1 MTVGDIISE
10 LEKWAPRALQ
20 ESYDNSGLLTGS
32 STQDVTTVLCSL
44 DCTEAVIDEAIHRN
58 CEMVISHHPI
68 IFSGL
73 KNFSSDD
80 YVTRTVLKAIK
91 NDIAIYA
98 IHTNLDNVHDGVN
111 AEIGKRLGLENLKI
125 LSPKKGIL
133 RKLVT
138 FIPTKHSS
146 EVKQAIYE
154 AGGGSIGDYDHCSF
168 SVTGTGSFRGGENT
182 NPHSGEKGVDHMESE
197 DRVEIIYSKPL
208 ESNIL
213 GALIES
219 HPYEEV
225 AYDIYPLENMNP
237 QIGSGQ
243 IGTLQVPMEEKEF
256 MSLVADRMNSP
267 IIKHTSLL
275 NKKVSRVAVCGG
287 SGGFLLSKAIDAR
300 ADVFVTADFK
310 YHDYFDAEEKTVIL
324 DIGHYESEQFTPHL
338 IQDFLQEIFPTFAV
352 LLSGVKTN
360 PVNYFIS

>member
-1 MTVGDIISE
+1 
-10 LEKWAPRALQ
+10 
-20 ESYDNSGLLTGS
+20 
-32 STQDVTTVLCSL
+32 
-44 DCTEAVIDEAIHRN
+44 
-58 CEMVISHHPI
+58 
-68 IFSGL
+68 
-73 KNFSSDD
+73 
-80 YVTRTVLKAIK
+80 
-91 NDIAIYA
+91 
-98 IHTNLDNVHDGVN
+98 
-111 AEIGKRLGLENLKI
+111 
-125 LSPKKGIL
+125 
-133 RKLVT
+133 VT